1 MQTLLNSKKLYFS
14 GAIILYALFLYRI
27 LNMGL
32 QLHLLVLTAACIVIV
47 FGIRY
52 PVFGLLFAFA
62 AMNSFF
68 NLIPRQ
74 LLSGT
79 FINKTWDFGFFLM
92 IIFGSFL
99 FIKDYRKMEN
109 IPFYLKI
116 FVLFLSVCF
125 ISFFLTV
132 VKYDFP
138 LIDTIRSF
146 RYYLGYLFIPFLLQ
160 YFLQAKDEGKVLNI
174 NKFLNALYVI
184 SFILLLLYNFQFLI
198 KTPLFLGYSRSYST
212 GYGSSYIRSI
222 PNFLFICYFFL
233 WFNLAAWL
241 TEKKMFPVGKLY
253 IILCVSAT
261 LFTFTRGVYISVSF
275 SIILLFILM
284 LKSKKCN
291 TANIIITCFIVIILF
306 FTALMSG
313 YLKPFTSRASTITE
327 SVSHKHRGSTFWY
340 RIGLIEDRIRLI
352 NKENP
357 LMGLGFVHNKYG
369 YKFGSF
375 RGNYDK
381 DIAGPGLG
389 CADTAWGNIIY
400 QTGWIGFGCFVF
412 FIVSILYYLFINFK
426 KGSFTSDI
434 NKIFMLEIASVIE
447 LLRMIFHT
455 MNSSIYTSSTQNAAL
470 IFAIGSYAYML
481 QFANRKRVDEK

>member
-14 GAIILYALFLYRI
+14 GAIILCALFLYQI
-27 LNMGL
+27 LGMGL
-32 QLHLLVLTAACIVIV
+32 QVHLFVLMVACIVIV

-62 AMNSFF
+62 SMNSFF

-74 LLSGT
+74 LLSGI

-198 KTPLFLGYSRSYST
+198 QTPLFLGYSSSYST

-241 TEKKMFPVGKLY
+241 TDKKMFPMGKLY

-284 LKSKKCN
+284 LRSKKYN
-291 TANIIITCFIVIILF
+291 TANIIIACFIGIILF
-306 FTALMSG
+306 STALMSG

-327 SVSHKHRGSTFWY
+327 SISHKHRGSTFWY

-369 YKFGSF
+369 YKFG
-375 RGNYDK
+375 NYGDPEK
-381 DIAGPGLG
+381 VIHASPLGSADIAWVSIL
-389 CADTAWGNIIY
+389 Y
-400 QTGWIGFGCFVF
+400 QTGWIGFGIFGLYIISIIKHMFV
-412 FIVSILYYLFINFK
+412 NFK
-426 KGSFTSDI
+426 MRGVSMYFD
-434 NKIFMLEIASVIE
+434 KIFLFEIASVIE

-455 MNSSIYTSSTQNAAL
+455 MNSSIYTSSTQNVAL
-470 IFAIGSYAYML
+470 IFAIGSYSYML
-481 QFANRKRVDEK
+481 QITNRKRVDEK